1 MADVGKLMV
10 EFFGSERLAILD
22 ALGAGPRRYT
32 DLART
37 LKASEGELSRNLNR
51 LAENGLVAKGAD
63 GGFQRTPLAAS
74 LLTYVPNLRF
84 FAERAD
90 FVRTHAVHQLPAS
103 ALQNIHALGQ
113 AEFRSDLM
121 GVFEGI
127 QTVFRT
133 VKKQFLAQWIIGE
146 TVWDD
151 RQLAQQEELAARIH
165 QNETEVRAV
174 VLKEELPVY
183 ENLPGEVLKRM
194 KTRVVPSAAASIAMS
209 DTHALVNF
217 NGLDGRIDIN
227 YAFFGNDP
235 QFLAWT
241 QAVFEDGW
249 ARGAPFPGV
258 IKSRVVDGRLP
269 NPATLAAPPTRPR
282 ARK

>member
-1 MADVGKLMV
+1 MGDVGKLMV
-10 EFFGSERLAILD
+10 EFFGSERLAILE
-22 ALGAGPRRYT
+22 ALDAGPRRYT

-63 GGFQRTPLAAS
+63 GAFQRTPLATS
-74 LLTYVPNLRF
+74 LLSYVPNLRF
-84 FAERAD
+84 LAEHAD
-90 FVRTHAVHQLPAS
+90 FVRTHAVHELPPS
-103 ALQNIHALGQ
+103 ALQNIHALGR
-113 AEFRSDLM
+113 AEFRADMM
-121 GVFEGI
+121 GVFAGI

-151 RQLAQQEELAARIH
+151 RQLAQQEELAARIEE
-165 QNETEVRAV
+165 NDTEVRAV

-183 ENLPGEVLKRM
+183 ENLPGKVLARM
-194 KTRVVPSAAASIAMS
+194 KVRVVSSAPISIAMS

-227 YAFFGNDP
+227 YAFFGSDP
-235 QFLAWT
+235 VFLAWVK
-241 QAVFEDGW
+241 AVFDDGW
-249 ARGAPFPGV
+249 ARGSPFAGV
-258 IKSRVVDGRLP
+258 IKSRVVGGRLET
-269 NPATLAAPPTRPR
+269 PATVPKRPR
-282 ARK
+282 TR